1 MLFVMDKIF
10 NRSLLTLQCDIFRL
24 VVHGCVKTIKG
35 YSEILTERE

>member
-10 NRSLLTLQCDIFRL
+10 NRSLQCDIFRL